1 MSGGG
6 DHTEFAKFVRRILR
20 AYGRRVHHSDPAD
33 LTELLAVEA
42 AVQEAITNAV
52 AGLRASGFS
61 WAQIGEAAGISRQA
75 AHKRWAS
82 SVG

>member
-20 AYGRRVHHSDPAD
+20 AYGRRVRLSDPDD
-33 LTELLAVEA
+33 LVELLAVDA

-52 AGLRASGFS
+52 GGLRASGFS
-61 WAQIGEAAGISRQA
+61 WAQIGEAAGVSRQA

-82 SVG
+82 TSG